1 MLTRSGVALLVL
13 APVLLLAG
21 WIVDYPELVVLG
33 LACLL
38 AVLVAAIWMVLQPN
52 LVGVRD
58 IDPSRVAQGEGA
70 RAVLTV
76 RNRSRRRSPPIL
88 ASESVG
94 DRQVIVPL
102 PTLAAGA
109 EHTTAYHLPTSRR
122 GVFDVGPLT
131 IGHSDPLRL
140 MTIGRRHSTLSTL
153 YVHPRLHTVLPLP
166 TGRNEDMDGPT
177 SNSSP
182 RGGIAFH
189 SLREYEL
196 GDDLRLVHWKSY
208 AKTGTLMVRNNV
220 VPNEP
225 KMWVVLDTRADSYTE
240 TDAAAR
246 RDRDDAESSFEDAVR
261 AAGSLALA
269 AYTHDFPLEV
279 ITTGGFR
286 AAASRSAGDFGE
298 VLDLLAAVQVGE
310 DDPGLR
316 ALTSLP
322 VTEDGIALGV
332 VTGQPDAD
340 QTGAVALVRPRF
352 QMVSVVQVG
361 ERFGRPAPHI
371 GGAFCINVATSEEFA
386 MAWNRRVLR

>member
-1 MLTRSGVALLVL
+1 MVTRSGLLLLAL

-21 WIVDYPELVVLG
+21 WVLDYPDLVVIG
-33 LACLL
+33 LACLV
-38 AVLVAAIWMVLQPN
+38 AVLVAAVWMVLQPN

-94 DRQVIVPL
+94 ERTVVVPL
-102 PTLAAGA
+102 PTLAGGA
-109 EHTTAYHLPTSRR
+109 EHTTAYQLPTTRR
-122 GVFDVGPLT
+122 GVFPVGPLT

-140 MTIGRRHSTLSTL
+140 MNVGRRHSTLSTL

-177 SNSSP
+177 TNASP

-225 KMWVVLDTRADSYTE
+225 KMWVVLDTRADSYSE
-240 TDAAAR
+240 GE
-246 RDRDDAESSFEDAVR
+246 DDEESSFEDAVR

-269 AYTHDFPLEV
+269 AYTHDFPLEL
-279 ITTGGFR
+279 ITTGGAR

-298 VLDLLAAVQVGE
+298 VLDLLAAVEVAD

-316 ALTSLP
+316 ALMGIP

-371 GGAFCINVATSEEFA
+371 AGAFCINVATSEEFA
-386 MAWNRRVLR
+386 SAWNRRVRR